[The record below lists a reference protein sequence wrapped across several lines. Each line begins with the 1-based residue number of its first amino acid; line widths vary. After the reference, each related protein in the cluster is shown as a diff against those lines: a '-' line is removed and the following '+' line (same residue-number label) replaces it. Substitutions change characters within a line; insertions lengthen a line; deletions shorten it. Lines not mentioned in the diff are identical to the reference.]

1 MSALVG
7 KDPLRNHN
15 VNAALFPGDLQ
26 GGGEQR
32 GPGRRVKEGGGGQ
45 HQRGEEA
52 TPGEPGEA
60 RHQLQAQARG
70 GREVIQQRP
79 RTHHQRTIRQV

>member
-32 GPGRRVKEGGGGQ
+32 GPGRRVEEGGGGQ

-52 TPGEPGEA
+52 TPGEP
-60 RHQLQAQARG
+60 
-70 GREVIQQRP
+70 
-79 RTHHQRTIRQV
+79 